1 MLVKKTML
9 FIKIYYQKKKRKE
22 RINKITGVLIKE
34 VPFIL
39 ISNHQDLFWIF
50 VSNAF
55 IFYEINNITKK
66 KIYALLKNILIT
78 EKKKIF
84 TKLQSL
90 NYFFSYEI

>member
-39 ISNHQDLFWIF
+39 ISNH
-50 VSNAF
+50 
-55 IFYEINNITKK
+55 
-66 KIYALLKNILIT
+66 
-78 EKKKIF
+78 
-84 TKLQSL
+84 
-90 NYFFSYEI
+90 